1 MEEKK
6 FDINSIIGFAL
17 IGIILV
23 WMMSQNQPT
32 EETKPETTTQ
42 QQNAE
47 AENLEQ
53 PTIKPVDQSTG
64 QETSITQNDSLN
76 QLAAVAKYG
85 AFAASQ
91 AQPEQTVTLEN
102 DVLRYTIS
110 TKGAQIVEA
119 ALKNH
124 TDFRGDTIYLIKDGN
139 ALFNMQFT
147 TIDGRILNTRDL
159 IFKPKLS
166 QGENPVLE
174 LRLETGKDAYI
185 AFRYGLNPGEYM
197 TDFSIRSKGMDAVL
211 TTATPAQVQW
221 GMTTYRLEKS
231 VSYENRYT
239 ELIYEYEG
247 GKDDYLGQR
256 TFTEDTEKQVSYISF
271 KQHFFNT
278 TLLTDKPF
286 GQARMV
292 SENLVADEAIDT
304 LVTKRFAAQFPLEFS
319 NGDLDY
325 SMNLY
330 TGPTDFKILNAYDRN
345 LDEIVPLGWGIFGW
359 INRWL
364 FIPLFTFLS
373 STLGNYG
380 IAIILMTIIV
390 RIVLSPVLYK
400 SYLAQAKMKI
410 LRPEINK
417 IAEKYKDNPMKRQQE
432 TMRIQSESGASPL
445 SGCLPGL
452 MQLPVFYALF
462 MFFPSAFV
470 LRQKGFLWAEDLA
483 SYDTIFNLPFHVW
496 FYGDHVSLFPIL
508 ASIAILIY
516 MMMTTGD
523 TMQQAQPG
531 MPNMKFLIYLSP
543 LFMLVFFNNYASGL
557 SLYYFISNLITIGIM
572 LVIKNFIIKPEKVLA
587 KIEAHRQ
594 KPKKEGRFSRKLKQI
609 MEEAERQQKQ
619 KK

>member
-1 MEEKK
+1 
-6 FDINSIIGFAL
+6 
-17 IGIILV
+17 
-23 WMMSQNQPT
+23 PT
-32 EETKPETTTQ
+32 SADLPPE
-42 QQNAE
+42 
-47 AENLEQ
+47 
-53 PTIKPVDQSTG
+53 
-64 QETSITQNDSLN
+64 QETRNTQNDSLN
-76 QLAAVAKYG
+76 RLAATAKYG

-91 AQPEQTVTLEN
+91 LQTEETLKLEN

-119 ALKNH
+119 VLKNH

-139 ALFNMQFT
+139 ASFNMQFT
-147 TIDGRILNTRDL
+147 TIDGRTLNTKDL
-159 IFKPKLS
+159 NFIPNLT
-166 QGENPVLE
+166 QGESPVLE

-185 AFRYGLNPGEYM
+185 AFRYGLKPGEYM
-197 TDFSIRSKGMDAVL
+197 TDFSIRSKGMNAVL
-211 TTATPAQVQW
+211 NTATPVEVQW

-247 GKDDYLGQR
+247 GKDDYLAQR
-256 TFTEDTEKQVSYISF
+256 TYAEDTEQQVSYISF

-286 GQARMV
+286 QQARLV

-325 SMNLY
+325 TMNLY
-330 TGPTDFKILNAYDRN
+330 SGPTDFQVLNAYDRN

-359 INRWL
+359 INKWL

-380 IAIILMTIIV
+380 ISIILMTIIV

-417 IAEKYKDNPMKRQQE
+417 ISEKYKDNPMKRQQE

-523 TMQQAQPG
+523 TMQQSQPG

-543 LFMLVFFNNYASGL
+543 IFMLIFFNNYASGL

-594 KPKKEGRFSRKLKQI
+594 KPKKQGRFSRKLKQI